1 MIGANSDASSDA
13 ISDANSGTTSDPAAI
28 LAATSGFLCELGIK
42 EPTVVIDE
50 QRVRANIAAMAGKA
64 RDSGVV
70 FRPHFKT
77 HQSATIGEWFR
88 AEGVAAI
95 TVSSLAM
102 AEYFVDHGWTDI
114 TVAMLVNPLEFERID
129 RLATRIAGLSP
140 AKSGRDDSY
149 QPGVVVDTLASI
161 IALANGVPE
170 QLKVWIKVDTGYG
183 RTGAHWQDHEELA
196 LLARTISE
204 ASQLEL
210 TGLLTHAGDSYRS
223 PGATA
228 LKQLYTTTVQ
238 RLHSARDALL
248 GAGPEIVTGPL
259 AISVGDTPTC
269 STVDAF
275 DGADEVRPGNFV
287 FFDLMQLALG
297 ACAESDLAAA
307 VACPVIGCYPERGQL
322 AIHGGA
328 VQLSKEFLTD
338 DDGQLCYG
346 YLGSVS
352 ATGLGPVLKKAP
364 LSALSQEH
372 GIVTVAPEIY
382 ASYFRELRPG
392 DLVLV
397 YPVHSCLTCDLHHRY
412 LSLGGEVIERRHSR

>member
-1 MIGANSDASSDA
+1 MIDANSDANSDG
-13 ISDANSGTTSDPAAI
+13 NGGTIGDPAAI
-28 LAATSGFLCELGIK
+28 LAATSTFLCELGIK

-50 QRVRANIAAMAGKA
+50 HRVRANIAAMAGKA
-64 RDSGVV
+64 RAGGVI

-77 HQSATIGEWFR
+77 HQSATIGEWFG

-114 TVAMLVNPLEFERID
+114 TVAMLVNPLECERID
-129 RLATRIAGLSP
+129 RLATRIAGLSSTKP
-140 AKSGRDDSY
+140 GRDDSY
-149 QPGVVVDTLASI
+149 QLGVVVDNLASI
-161 IALANGVPE
+161 ITLANGVAE
-170 QLKVWIKVDTGYG
+170 KLKVWIKVDTGYG
-183 RTGAHWQDHEELA
+183 RTGVHWQDHKGLA
-196 LLARTISE
+196 LLARAITE

-210 TGLLTHAGDSYRS
+210 RGLLTHAGDSYAS
-223 PGATA
+223 PGAAA
-228 LKQLYTTTVQ
+228 LKHLYATTAQ
-238 RLHSARDALL
+238 RLNSARDALL
-248 GAGPEIVTGPL
+248 AADPKIAAGSLV
-259 AISVGDTPTC
+259 ISVGDTPTC
-269 STVDAF
+269 SAIDAF
-275 DGADEVRPGNFV
+275 DGVDEVRPGNFV
-287 FFDLMQLALG
+287 FFDLMQLGLG

-328 VQLSKEFLTD
+328 VQLSKEFLT
-338 DDGQLCYG
+338 GAGGKPCYG
-346 YLGSVS
+346 YLGSIS
-352 ATGLGPVLKKAP
+352 AAGLGPVLKGAP

-397 YPVHSCLTCDLHHRY
+397 YPVHSCLTCDLHNHY